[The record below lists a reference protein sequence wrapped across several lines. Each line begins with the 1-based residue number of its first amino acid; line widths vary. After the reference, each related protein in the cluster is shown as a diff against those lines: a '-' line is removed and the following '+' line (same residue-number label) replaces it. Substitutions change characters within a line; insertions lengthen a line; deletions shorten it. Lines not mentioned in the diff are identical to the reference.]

1 MLIGDRLRALR
12 EAKGLSQGDIEKR
25 TGLLR
30 PYVSRVENDRT
41 IPAIETLEKWA
52 RALGIPL
59 YAIFYEGKK
68 PAKPSVL
75 PKALQQSPKD
85 ARFMKKLLRALPRM
99 QEWDRRLL
107 LQAALKLAYRRKS
120 ARNS

>member
-1 MLIGDRLRALR
+1 MLIGDRLRALW
-12 EAKGLSQGDIEKR
+12 EAKELSQGDIEKR

-30 PYVSRVENDRT
+30 PYVSRVENDHT
-41 IPAIETLEKWA
+41 IPAIKTPEKWA

-68 PAKPSVL
+68 PAKPSVP
-75 PKALQQSPKD
+75 PKALQLEKSPKD

-99 QEWDRRLL
+99 QECDRRLL
-107 LQAALKLAYRRKS
+107 LQAALKLARRKS
-120 ARNS
+120 ACN

>member
-1 MLIGDRLRALR
+1 
-12 EAKGLSQGDIEKR
+12 DIERR

-30 PYVSRVENDRT
+30 PYVSRVENDHT

-59 YAIFYEGKK
+59 YAILYEGKK

-75 PKALQQSPKD
+75 PKALQLAKSPKD

-107 LQAALKLAYRRKS
+107 LQAALKLAYPRKS
-120 ARNS
+120 ARN